1 MTTAPISDAN
11 GHIYCLA
18 RYEIYLGL
26 IIWKKLKRKRNLA
39 HYKLL
44 SIFFFFVLPEQ
55 ICYPD
60 VPVSEELTLDTKD
73 YGHLHKYESV
83 FGSF

>member
-1 MTTAPISDAN
+1 MV
-11 GHIYCLA
+11 IYTVLQGMKYIRA
-18 RYEIYLGL
+18 HYL
-26 IIWKKLKRKRNLA
+26 KKLKRKKNLA

-44 SIFFFFVLPEQ
+44 SNFFFVLPEQ

-73 YGHLHKYESV
+73 YGHVHKYESV
-83 FGSF
+83 FSSF